1 VLTALEQDPAVELI
15 LIASGMHLS
24 PEFGHTVDAIIAD
37 GFDVSERVEMTLS
50 TDTPTGVAK
59 SIGLGVIGFSEVFS
73 RQRPDIVVVLGD
85 RYEMLAAASA
95 ALPHMLPLAHLH
107 GGEATEGLI
116 DEAIRHS
123 ITKMSHIHFVSTDV
137 YRRRVEQLGEEPWRV
152 VLSGA
157 PGLDN
162 LRTVE
167 ILSPDELARQ
177 HSLDL
182 DSPVLLVTF
191 HPVTLQ
197 YERTAF
203 HVQELLAALEACDEH
218 VVFTYPNADTHG
230 RVIIDAIRDFVAC
243 NPRAQCAVNLGT
255 QGYCSLL
262 RHAKAMIGNS
272 SSGIIEAATY
282 ELPVV
287 NIGDRQRGRVHG
299 RNVIVSK
306 EDRESILQSIRKA
319 VDPQFR
325 DGLNGMKNPYGDGHA
340 AEAIVAR
347 LKSVELNEALLLKRF
362 RDLPIEAQNNSISLA
377 GTK

>member
-1 VLTALEQDPAVELI
+1 
-15 LIASGMHLS
+15 
-24 PEFGHTVDAIIAD
+24 
-37 GFDVSERVEMTLS
+37 
-50 TDTPTGVAK
+50 
-59 SIGLGVIGFSEVFS
+59 
-73 RQRPDIVVVLGD
+73 
-85 RYEMLAAASA
+85 
-95 ALPHMLPLAHLH
+95 
-107 GGEATEGLI
+107 
-116 DEAIRHS
+116 
-123 ITKMSHIHFVSTDV
+123 
-137 YRRRVEQLGEEPWRV
+137 
-152 VLSGA
+152 
-157 PGLDN
+157 
-162 LRTVE
+162 
-167 ILSPDELARQ
+167 
-177 HSLDL
+177 
-182 DSPVLLVTF
+182 
-191 HPVTLQ
+191 VTLQ